1 MIPKVVTD
9 AGYTAVGLGVLAVQ
23 QVQTRRRET
32 RSRVSNQIRASRQG
46 LESAVGQVKARIEPL
61 QAKLEPLQGKLEP
74 LQAKLEPVKAKL
86 EPVKAKL
93 EPVKAKL
100 EAPVS
105 AALGRLPHIPGPLGG
120 LLATGRDRIQAVLR
134 PEADEQ
140 PPARHSDQGPAEAA
154 LSTAEEPEAS

>member
-32 RSRVSNQIRASRQG
+32 RSRVSSQIQASRQS

-61 QAKLEPLQGKLEP
+61 QT
-74 LQAKLEPVKAKL
+74 
-86 EPVKAKL
+86 KL

-105 AALGRLPHIPGPLGG
+105 AALGRLPHLPGPLGG
-120 LLATGRDRIQAVLR
+120 LLASGRDRIRSALR
-134 PEADEQ
+134 PQADEQ
-140 PPARHSDQGPAEAA
+140 PPARHSDQGPAEDAP
-154 LSTAEEPEAS
+154 STGEEPEAS

>member
-32 RSRVSNQIRASRQG
+32 RSRVSSQIQASRQS

-61 QAKLEPLQGKLEP
+61 QTKLEP
-74 LQAKLEPVKAKL
+74 LQAR
-86 EPVKAKL
+86 L

-105 AALGRLPHIPGPLGG
+105 AALGRLPHLPGPLGG
-120 LLATGRDRIQAVLR
+120 LLASGRDRIRSALR
-134 PEADEQ
+134 PQADEQ
-140 PPARHSDQGPAEAA
+140 PPARHSDQGPAEDAP
-154 LSTAEEPEAS
+154 STGEEPEAS